1 MSHQIH
7 ADNCQYQDN
16 ASCPVL
22 ILDFGWRD
30 FSAAVYLND
39 DAHGGELVFATTPRT
54 SVRSIVRPK
63 CGRMVSFNSRNPH
76 GVLPVFSGRRCAVLV
91 WMTHTRERQEANR
104 VEIEN
109 ALGYSVANSSHRYV

>member
-1 MSHQIH
+1 MSHPIH

-22 ILDFGWRD
+22 ILDFRWRD

-54 SVRSIVRPK
+54 SVRVRELQSDAAHK
-63 CGRMVSFNSRNPH
+63 CRIFFYIQASYHM
-76 GVLPVFSGRRCAVLV
+76 
-91 WMTHTRERQEANR
+91 R
-104 VEIEN
+104 VTG
-109 ALGYSVANSSHRYV
+109 LLKT